1 MAPVPEQGPRA
12 RPIAQAPVLAR
23 QNPVHRL
30 IRTHEPQNQTFRILF
45 ARKQCPVTTQILP
58 GEYLLVDM
66 FVYTHTDTHPEV
78 THFTIQCRW
87 TSSAPGMDVKQ
98 GEDGWAWL
106 THSAGRPALWAVAS
120 QHSLF
125 RPCLLSPL
133 DHWGPFKSRCR
144 VAILWRP
151 GRQQGAETP
160 AQTHLLLPRSPES
173 QGRRVRPCPVQGPRQ
188 S

>member
-30 IRTHEPQNQTFRILF
+30 IRTREPQNQTFRILF

-106 THSAGRPALWAVAS
+106 IHWVTQCRQASSLGRGLPALTVQTMSA
-120 QHSLF
+120 LPL
-125 RPCLLSPL
+125 RPLGTLQVQVPCG
-133 DHWGPFKSRCR
+133 HTVEAGK
-144 VAILWRP
+144 AAG
-151 GRQQGAETP
+151 GRDP
-160 AQTHLLLPRSPES
+160 CSDPHPPSPE
-173 QGRRVRPCPVQGPRQ
+173 PRKPR
-188 S
+188 